1 MVYYPYLYFCIGPPG
16 RRVLLYYCI
25 FVLLYLFLY
34 FVLSNPLDT
43 FKWSVPLSISRGKKF
58 RHLITVHDQIQIQES
73 SSIQK
78 DEQKVYGIHDPA
90 NYDFDLNMWSSTK
103 ADDLRSSLKRL
114 NKVEL
119 SKSSK
124 EILEAILFAS
134 GSPVLE
140 EDLKDKMIHK
150 KEFKKEIESLR
161 DFYQNRGIN
170 LIKAGNKW
178 SFRTA
183 ESIKDDLTIFKT
195 QKRKLSRAAIETL
208 SIIAYQQPIT
218 RSEIE
223 NIRGVQMGRG
233 SIDHLVEIGWIKPS
247 GRKNIPGKPA
257 LWVTTELFME
267 HFGIENIS
275 DLPSKEELKASGFLE
290 KRSAIATITD
300 IAGKNEF
307 LEDKEVE
314 DEETL
319 EDFISEES
327 AK

>member
-1 MVYYPYLYFCIGPPG
+1 M
-16 RRVLLYYCI
+16 
-25 FVLLYLFLY
+25 
-34 FVLSNPLDT
+34 
-43 FKWSVPLSISRGKKF
+43 
-58 RHLITVHDQIQIQES
+58 
-73 SSIQK
+73 
-78 DEQKVYGIHDPA
+78 
-90 NYDFDLNMWSSTK
+90 STNR
-103 ADDLRSSLKRL
+103 D
-114 NKVEL
+114 
-119 SKSSK
+119 SK
-124 EILEAILFAS
+124 ILEAILFAS

-140 EDLKDKMIHK
+140 EDLKDKMINK
-150 KEFKKEIESLR
+150 KEFKKEIESLKE
-161 DFYQNRGIN
+161 FYQNRGIN
-170 LIKAGNKW
+170 LIKTGNKW

-233 SIDHLVEIGWIKPS
+233 SIDHLMEIGWIKPS

-267 HFGIENIS
+267 HFGIGNIS

-307 LEDKEVE
+307 LEDKEVD

-319 EDFISEES
+319 EDFIPEES
-327 AK
+327 AT

>member
-1 MVYYPYLYFCIGPPG
+1 M
-16 RRVLLYYCI
+16 
-25 FVLLYLFLY
+25 
-34 FVLSNPLDT
+34 
-43 FKWSVPLSISRGKKF
+43 
-58 RHLITVHDQIQIQES
+58 
-73 SSIQK
+73 
-78 DEQKVYGIHDPA
+78 
-90 NYDFDLNMWSSTK
+90 STNR
-103 ADDLRSSLKRL
+103 D
-114 NKVEL
+114 
-119 SKSSK
+119 SK
-124 EILEAILFAS
+124 ILEAILFAS

-140 EDLKDKMIHK
+140 EDLKDKMINK
-150 KEFKKEIESLR
+150 KEFKKEIESLKE
-161 DFYQNRGIN
+161 FYQNRGIN
-170 LIKAGNKW
+170 LIKTGNKW

-233 SIDHLVEIGWIKPS
+233 SIDHLMEIGWIKPS

-300 IAGKNEF
+300 IADKNEF
-307 LEDKEVE
+307 LEDKEVD

-319 EDFISEES
+319 EDFIPEES

>member
-1 MVYYPYLYFCIGPPG
+1 M
-16 RRVLLYYCI
+16 
-25 FVLLYLFLY
+25 
-34 FVLSNPLDT
+34 
-43 FKWSVPLSISRGKKF
+43 
-58 RHLITVHDQIQIQES
+58 
-73 SSIQK
+73 
-78 DEQKVYGIHDPA
+78 
-90 NYDFDLNMWSSTK
+90 STNR
-103 ADDLRSSLKRL
+103 D
-114 NKVEL
+114 
-119 SKSSK
+119 SK
-124 EILEAILFAS
+124 ILEAILFAS

-140 EDLKDKMIHK
+140 EDLKDIMINK
-150 KEFKKEIESLR
+150 KEFKKEIESLKE
-161 DFYQNRGIN
+161 FYQNRGIN
-170 LIKAGNKW
+170 LIKTGNKW

-233 SIDHLVEIGWIKPS
+233 SIDHLMEIGWIKPS

-307 LEDKEVE
+307 LEDKEVD

-319 EDFISEES
+319 EDFIPEES
-327 AK
+327 AS

>member
-1 MVYYPYLYFCIGPPG
+1 M
-16 RRVLLYYCI
+16 
-25 FVLLYLFLY
+25 
-34 FVLSNPLDT
+34 
-43 FKWSVPLSISRGKKF
+43 
-58 RHLITVHDQIQIQES
+58 
-73 SSIQK
+73 
-78 DEQKVYGIHDPA
+78 
-90 NYDFDLNMWSSTK
+90 STNR
-103 ADDLRSSLKRL
+103 D
-114 NKVEL
+114 
-119 SKSSK
+119 SK
-124 EILEAILFAS
+124 ILEAILFAS

-140 EDLKDKMIHK
+140 EDLKDKMINK
-150 KEFKKEIESLR
+150 KEFKKEIESLKE
-161 DFYQNRGIN
+161 FYQNRGIN
-170 LIKAGNKW
+170 LIKTGNKW

-233 SIDHLVEIGWIKPS
+233 SIDHLMEIGWIKPS

-327 AK
+327 TK